1 MSKTNLI
8 IGYPP
13 FSRKMLIDFM
23 IQEIGAP
30 IRNVSVFE
38 RRGKNKT
45 KNLSSFNRQVS
56 NTRRKTEVVILRKL
70 FMTKVFAMEALAD
83 ELRSLIWVEAQFN
96 YRASWIRTAMFSH
109 YRPIGFPVLNRKIND
124 FVNNTIQTSGKMSFE
139 FSISEIDPFVSV
151 THVS

>member
-1 MSKTNLI
+1 MSKSIMSKTNLI

-96 YRASWIRTAMFSH
+96 YRAS
-109 YRPIGFPVLNRKIND
+109 
-124 FVNNTIQTSGKMSFE
+124 
-139 FSISEIDPFVSV
+139 
-151 THVS
+151 